1 MSSQAYVG
9 LTKRTFQQALLQLLE
24 QDYGLLGSRRILE
37 LLAQDVQQ
45 LIEQFYPAPK
55 RLRSGWL
62 VFTGTKASGPKA
74 HPGQAAG
81 EHELVTLAWP
91 VLLPE
96 DLAQL
101 AHQPDTVEQRRDW
114 FRQRLIRLV
123 EYGWQHP
130 DGPVLLTQADL
141 GAMVGLPP
149 RQISQ
154 LLQEARQLTGKAL
167 LTKGYY
173 FDQGMRP
180 THKAQIIALYEQG
193 RDEAAVARHS
203 GHTASSV
210 GRYIRDYERV
220 KLLLSRAT
228 PVEQIPHLVGLQPS
242 VVEAY
247 VKLVDQYHPYLVSIA
262 KTPSS
267 I

>member
-1 MSSQAYVG
+1 MSSQAYIG
-9 LTKRTFQQALLQLLE
+9 LTKRTFQQALIQLLE

-37 LLAQDVQQ
+37 LLAADVQQ
-45 LIEQFYPAPK
+45 LVERFYPAPE

-62 VFTGTKASGPKA
+62 VLTGTKASGPKA

-96 DLAQL
+96 DLDQL
-101 AHQPDTVEQRRDW
+101 AHQPETVEQRQKW
-114 FRQRLIRLV
+114 LRQRLIRII

-130 DGPVLLTQADL
+130 AGPVLLTQADL
-141 GAMVGLPP
+141 GAMLGLPQ
-149 RQISQ
+149 RQICR
-154 LLQEARQLTGKAL
+154 LLQEARQLSGKTL

-180 THKAQIIALYEQG
+180 THKAEIIAWYEQG
-193 RDEAAVARHS
+193 RDEAAIARQS
-203 GHTASSV
+203 GHTAGSV

-220 KLLLSRAT
+220 KLLLTRAT

-247 VKLVDQYHPYLVSIA
+247 VKLVEQYHPELVSIA